1 MGLARHFQAP
11 SDFSS
16 QLLDDWKRKT
26 LAGALLNLGAR
37 FFCATKA
44 PGSQLVQ
51 EGLLVFGFQGAG
63 ASALVLAFEQRID
76 PALDEGADKAEYG
89 ALPTST
95 ASAISSAFRLC
106 YATKRMT
113 CKRLRSG
120 ELLKAR

>member
-1 MGLARHFQAP
+1 MDSEAWSALSTAP
-11 SDFSS
+11 
-16 QLLDDWKRKT
+16 
-26 LAGALLNLGAR
+26 ALLNPGAR
-37 FFCATKA
+37 FFCATTA

-51 EGLLVFGFQGAG
+51 EGLLVFAFQGSG
-63 ASALVLAFEQRID
+63 ASALVLLFEQRLD